1 MLPVVDRDGVASLHA
16 EILAEL
22 GSPGDWWDA
31 PSRRAALEE
40 ARAARTCEVCEA
52 RRAALSPEAV
62 AERHASHGLLSDAA
76 VEVIH
81 RVVNDSGRLTRRW
94 ADAQIAVLGDAVY
107 AELVAITAI
116 IVAIDVYARSIGA
129 PLPALLEPVDG
140 APARE
145 RPAGLGDV
153 GAWIPM
159 TEQKVLANVSRA
171 LSLVPLTNTTWRT
184 LVNDSYS
191 RGPQMLTLTWERALS
206 RPQIELIAARVSQLN
221 DCFY

>member
-1 MLPVVDRDGVASLHA
+1 VTPTIDRGAVASLHA
-16 EILAEL
+16 QVLAEL
-22 GSPGDWWDA
+22 ASPGDWWDA
-31 PSRRAALEE
+31 PSRRAAIEE
-40 ARAARTCEVCEA
+40 AREARTCGVCRA

-62 AERHASHGLLSDAA
+62 TERHGSHDLLSDAA

-81 RVVNDSGRLTRRW
+81 RVVNDPGRLTRRW
-94 ADAQIAVLGDAVY
+94 ADSQIEALGDAVY
-107 AELVAITAI
+107 AELVAVTAI
-116 IVAIDVYARSIGA
+116 VVAIDMYARSIGA
-129 PLPALLEPVDG
+129 SPPALAEPADG
-140 APARE
+140 PPARE

-171 LSLVPLTNTTWRT
+171 LSLVPRTNATWRT

-191 RGPQMLTLTWERALS
+191 RGPQMLALTWERALS
-206 RPQIELIAARVSQLN
+206 RPQVELIAARVSQLN